1 MALILSNT
9 HESSYTLLKVV
20 IAAIL
25 FLLMLLAFALFLFA
39 G

>member
-1 MALILSNT
+1 MALILSD
-9 HESSYTLLKVV
+9 TLLKVV
-20 IAAIL
+20 IAAIH